1 MSAPRSGCIPIA
13 IVGIAAELSAGA
25 NNTGNLDYASFCEFL
40 FNKGESYEKIPVE
53 RFNIEHLR
61 GNALGRVVPDT
72 GSFLKNLSLFD
83 YFEFGITGRD
93 AHLMPVS
100 TRKLIETTFLSLVD
114 SGIDYRGKNVGC
126 YMSGVAH
133 DLYAVSGHDDAE
145 ARASLAYAPSTI
157 ANRVSYHLDLRGPTV
172 PVDTACSSSLYA
184 THLAVQALR
193 NGECEAAVVGGSQI
207 NHRFAEWLTYSQVT
221 GVLAPDGKCKPFDA
235 SANGFSRSEGVVS
248 VVLKPLEAAL
258 RDGDKIY
265 GSILGTGVNSS
276 GQLAPIHAP
285 VAEAQKDAMQRAFR
299 QAERSPRDVDF
310 IESHTTGTAQ
320 GDPTEVNWIG
330 AEFSRAD
337 ELVMGSLKGNLGH
350 LEITSFLAS
359 LCKVSL
365 IFKTGMIPPNVNL
378 KTRNPKIKWNE
389 YRIRVP
395 TEPEPLKCRAPT
407 GQSLIAMTSSG
418 IGGANGHCVLE
429 SPPVRPAKENT
440 FWRVDMSH
448 IPAVLLAGGLSPRST
463 KDIGENIKGTYSDE
477 IRHQLTRL
485 YGRRA
490 RSMPWRSFAVAMD
503 GKISQFAEPTLSH
516 TSSVPLVF
524 VFSGQGPQYFD
535 MGRELFKTNAVFHST
550 ILELDEVYERVM
562 GKSLMRSTG
571 VFSDTLQEDGLGEI
585 WPIAITLPALTM
597 VQIALFDTLVSLGIK
612 PNAVIGHSA
621 GETAVLYASGSGSKA
636 LAMELAIARGKAMSL
651 LEEADG
657 TMAAVNCS
665 EEQGREIIAS
675 VISEAGFGS
684 LEIGCYN
691 TPGAITLSGKASHI
705 DLAVQTAEAKGIFAR
720 RLRTRIPVHSAMMD
734 ICKEEYQK
742 LVGDVFSRY
751 PIEAPSVE
759 IYSTES
765 GEFFTKALNA
775 QYFWDNTRGP
785 VRFAEAT
792 KVLHG
797 RHPDAVYIELGPHPV
812 LSGYLSSMV
821 GKDTPVLCPV
831 RRPKKGQSA
840 VELYGLVEFIGK
852 LMVAGYHAIDFD
864 RLSGCYTETELP
876 QTPYPFARRDVPY
889 VGVSRE
895 ITRMRQH
902 RNGPLN
908 YPQLQVNVKTH
919 PALAEH
925 VIKDEPIMPAAGYLE
940 MALEFGARR
949 LYDVEFISI
958 IALSF
963 ERPTPVD
970 IKLEGYKWSVLSAA
984 PTDIAKKWPLQ
995 YDRLHAKGYLS
1006 MDGLTES
1013 PAPLELEPILSR
1025 LTPVEMKNFYDGFA
1039 NFAQYGPMYQRVKA
1053 CYRGLDAQGREEV
1066 LVEVRGD
1073 EGDIPDLD
1081 EYHLHPAILDGAL
1094 HVMVHPILT
1103 CCWDKTR
1110 YYLPAK
1116 VGAFTV
1122 HDALFEKPFPKTV
1135 FAHGTMSAWSPE
1147 AITYDFTIVRADG
1160 VALCTI
1166 ESMEVAR
1173 HGHIPEKVDKR
1184 FEVVDV
1190 PTEIKLPRVL
1200 TNGHGNGHAEPNGDV
1215 SDEEVTMNGEVPHDK
1230 EDVVV
1235 FEYTRGVEMEI
1246 QRRIMAL
1253 DPTARLTIVFT
1264 ASAGLDGHAVLGFSR
1279 SLGKEYPFWTVRSA
1293 VFPVSWTAKERSG
1306 SVHRLLQDDCEG
1318 EVYVQE
1324 DGTVHVPRIVP
1335 SEPPAASAVFQA
1347 ALPWA
1352 YDGTQVKQISVPRVP
1367 RTHVLVNVTGV
1378 SQVSS
1383 RLWAFI
1389 GKPSGESRC
1398 VAGIANG
1405 QVSNIAVVHSGSIID
1420 VHGSWVP
1427 PVFAQA
1433 VAVLS
1438 VGAARFAHPE
1448 RLSGTSV
1455 FVTHAD
1461 TDIGRALLDL
1471 YSALGLRVS
1480 SCPAAP
1486 TFADLQAVTAL
1497 RPTFIVTGSEDP
1509 AEIQVFDDHIASGGK
1524 VFPWSD
1530 AKRGIPVVLSTDPWA
1545 IGDALKIASPYH
1557 LDSNVTYT
1565 EPLRTVRDAMPDEVS
1580 LHMDI
1585 LSPLKAY
1592 VLLGGLGSLGLE
1604 IALWMYLQGARN
1616 IVLTSRAGRAS
1627 ITERG
1632 SALSKRILKYLDSL
1646 SDLSLQTV
1654 AADAVSLDDVRRVVQ
1669 GLNKPLGGCMILSAA
1684 LIDRTFTAQTAE
1696 TFEAP
1701 FPPKVG
1707 AFQVL
1712 EQAIDVER
1720 LDFLVT
1726 VSSVSAMFG
1735 NAGQTNYASANTAL
1749 AGLTKK
1755 YKNAF
1760 CMVCPA
1766 IVDSAIA
1773 LKGDDDDV
1781 YRRRLRHLT
1790 DWGMT
1795 ASELCTYL
1803 GDGIRK
1809 LSHGTVWQYVPNF
1822 DWPKVAANMGSSPVF
1837 QHLLPETSAASAE
1850 DTQGSSSI
1858 KDIICQLLEVAP
1870 DDVAPD
1876 VPLTAYGLDS
1886 LSATSLSSALAPI
1899 VAISQIQLLADVT
1912 LQQLEARAEEAA
1924 PVKASAGEAQVSQ
1937 TQDPSHELF
1946 AMVEKFS
1953 ADFPVVEPA
1962 NDIASKSNDQVI
1974 LITGTR
1980 GSLGAH
1986 MLARLLQVPHVT
1998 KIFALLR
2005 KSDSGRST
2013 LDLQQEA
2020 VGTRGIDPVILN
2032 SDKLELFESDLTK
2045 PYLGLSEEIY
2055 ERIRTNVSHVV
2066 HIGWNINLAVPLK
2079 TFETDVRGLRALIDL
2094 AATARNGKPA
2104 RLVYAST
2111 AGIFRQLEYVSDMC
2125 SPIKESALP
2134 DPKISLG
2141 SGYSESK
2148 WVSERILDNAM
2159 QKIPGFTATTV
2170 RIHQLT
2176 GGLNGAW
2183 KPSEW
2188 FPAMVAAS
2196 FALGCFPTGTDV
2208 SATVATL
2215 SRHILTSESQSISWL
2230 PADTAATA
2238 MLDMLDCKDPIVH
2251 LRHPKPISWNDMAM
2265 PMARLLD
2272 VTTVPFAEWLA
2283 RLEHEWKTLGIR
2295 KISPYLDPAIRI
2307 INLYRTVCP
2316 PDHPARG
2323 ITESNGAMP
2332 VLSIDKALSASPTLQ
2347 SPDLPQLR
2355 QDDFAKWCTYWR
2367 YIGALP
2373 RN

>member
-1 MSAPRSGCIPIA
+1 MSVSRTGCIPIA
-13 IVGIAAELSAGA
+13 IVGIAAELPAGA
-25 NNTGNLDYASFCEFL
+25 NSAANLDLASFCKFL
-40 FNKGESYEKIPVE
+40 FDKGESYEKIPIE
-53 RFNIEHLR
+53 RFNTEYLR

-72 GSFLKNLSLFD
+72 GSFLKDLNLFD

-133 DLYAVSGHDDAE
+133 DLFAVSGHDDAE

-193 NGECEAAVVGGSQI
+193 NGEFV
-207 NHRFAEWLTYSQVT
+207 EWLTYSQVT
-221 GVLAPDGKCKPFDA
+221 GVLSPDGKCKPFDA

-248 VVLKPLEAAL
+248 VVLKPLDVAL

-285 VAEAQKDAMQRAFR
+285 VADAQKDAMQRAFR
-299 QAERSPRDVDF
+299 QAERSPREVDF

-330 AEFSRAD
+330 AEFSRDD

-350 LEITSFLAS
+350 LEISSFLAS

-365 IFKTGMIPPNVNL
+365 IFKTGLIPPNVNL
-378 KTRNPKIKWNE
+378 KKRNPKIKWDE
-389 YRIRVP
+389 YRIHVP
-395 TEPEPLKCRAPT
+395 TEAEPLKCRAPT
-407 GQSLIAMTSSG
+407 GQSLVAMTSSG

-429 SPPVRPAKENT
+429 SPPARPARERA
-440 FWRVDMSH
+440 FWRVDMSEV
-448 IPAVLLAGGLSPRST
+448 PAVLIAGGLSPRST
-463 KDIGENIKGTYSDE
+463 KDIGDSLKGTYSDDV
-477 IRHQLTRL
+477 RHQLTRL

-490 RSMPWRSFAVAMD
+490 RSMPWRSFAVAKD
-503 GKISQFAEPTLSH
+503 GKVSQFAEPVLSH
-516 TSSVPLVF
+516 KSSVPLVF

-535 MGRELFKTNAVFHST
+535 MGRELFKTNAVFQST
-550 ILELDEVYERVM
+550 ILELDQVYEKATGR
-562 GKSLMRSTG
+562 SLIQSTG
-571 VFSDTLQEDGLGEI
+571 VFSETPQEDSLGEI

-597 VQIALFDTLVSLGIK
+597 VQLALFDTLVSLGIK
-612 PNAVIGHSA
+612 PDAVIGHSA

-636 LAMELAIARGKAMSL
+636 LALELAIARGKAMSL
-651 LEEADG
+651 LETTDG

-665 EEQGREIIAS
+665 EEQGREIIVS

-705 DLAVQTAEAKGIFAR
+705 DLAVQAAEAKGIFAR

-734 ICKEEYQK
+734 ICKDEYQK

-751 PIEAPSVE
+751 PTEAPSVE

-765 GEFFTKALNA
+765 GELFSNTPDA

-785 VRFAEAT
+785 VRFAEAV

-797 RHPDAVYIELGPHPV
+797 KHPNAVYIELGPHPV

-821 GKDTPVLCPV
+821 GKDVPVLCPL
-831 RRPKKGQSA
+831 RRPKKGQA
-840 VELYGLVEFIGK
+840 PVELHGLVEFIGK
-852 LMVAGYHAIDFD
+852 LVVAGYHTVDFD

-876 QTPYPFARRDVPY
+876 QAPYPFARRDVPY
-889 VGVSRE
+889 VGLSRE
-895 ITRMRQH
+895 ITRMKQH

-949 LYDVEFISI
+949 LFDVEFISI

-963 ERPTPVD
+963 ERPTPVE
-970 IKLEGYKWSVLSAA
+970 IKLEGRKWAVHSAA
-984 PTDIAKKWPLQ
+984 PTDIARRWPLQ

-1006 MDGLTES
+1006 MDRPSES
-1013 PAPLELEPILSR
+1013 PASLALEPILSR
-1025 LTPVEMKNFYDGFA
+1025 LAPIEMKNFYDGFA
-1039 NFAQYGPMYQRVKA
+1039 SFAQYGPMYQRVKA

-1103 CCWDKTR
+1103 CYWDKTR

-1122 HDALFEKPFPKTV
+1122 HNALFEKPFPKTV
-1135 FAHGTMSAWSPE
+1135 FAHGIMSAWSPE
-1147 AITYDFTIVRADG
+1147 AITYDFTIVRTDG
-1160 VALCTI
+1160 VPLCTI
-1166 ESMEVAR
+1166 ESMVVAR
-1173 HGHIPEKVDKR
+1173 HGHIPEKVEKR

-1190 PTEIKLPRVL
+1190 PTEITLSRVVSDDHIK
-1200 TNGHGNGHAEPNGDV
+1200 TNGHAHEGNGHAHDGNGHARPNG
-1215 SDEEVTMNGEVPHDK
+1215 EINGEVHHGAKDAI
-1230 EDVVV
+1230 VI
-1235 FEYTRGVEMEI
+1235 EYTRGIEMDI
-1246 QRRIMAL
+1246 QRRLTTL
-1253 DPTARLTIVFT
+1253 DSTTRLTLLFT

-1279 SLGKEYPFWTVRSA
+1279 SLGKEYPFWNVRSA
-1293 VFPVSWTAKERSG
+1293 VFPASWSAQERSG
-1306 SVHRLLQDDCEG
+1306 ATDRLLKSNCED

-1324 DGTVHVPRIVP
+1324 DGTVNVPRIVP
-1335 SEPPAASAVFQA
+1335 SEPPASSA
-1347 ALPWA
+1347 ALQSDLPWV
-1352 YDGTQVKQISVPRVP
+1352 YDGVHVKQVSVPRVP
-1367 RTHVLVNVTGV
+1367 RNHVLVNVVGV
-1378 SQVSS
+1378 SQVTS
-1383 RLWAFI
+1383 RLWAFV
-1389 GKPSGESRC
+1389 GQPVGESRS
-1398 VAGIANG
+1398 VSGIISG
-1405 QVSNIAVVHSGSIID
+1405 PISNVAVVHSGAIVD
-1420 VHGSWVP
+1420 VDLSSVP
-1427 PVFAQA
+1427 PIFAQA
-1433 VAVLS
+1433 VAVVS
-1438 VGAARFAHPE
+1438 VGAAHFIHPE
-1448 RLSGTSV
+1448 RLSEASI
-1455 FVTHAD
+1455 FVTHAN
-1461 TDIGRALLDL
+1461 TDVGRSVFDL

-1480 SCPAAP
+1480 SCPAEP
-1486 TFADLQAVTAL
+1486 TLTDLENVAAL
-1497 RPTFIVTGSEDP
+1497 RPTFIVTGSEDS
-1509 AEIQVFDDHIASGGK
+1509 ADLQVFDDHVALGGK

-1530 AKRGIPVVLSTDPWA
+1530 SKRGIPSILSTNPWA
-1545 IGDALKIASPYH
+1545 IGDALKIASSYH
-1557 LDSNVTYT
+1557 TNSKTTFVEPVQTVQGTVPEEVPLD
-1565 EPLRTVRDAMPDEVS
+1565 L
-1580 LHMDI
+1580 DI
-1585 LSPLKAY
+1585 LSPLKVY

-1604 IALWMYLQGARN
+1604 IALWMYSQGARN
-1616 IVLTSRAGRAS
+1616 IVLTSRAGRLS
-1627 ITERG
+1627 ITDRG
-1632 SALSKRILKYLDSL
+1632 SVLSKRILKYLDSL
-1646 SDLSLQTV
+1646 PDLSLQTV
-1654 AADAVSLDDVRRVVQ
+1654 AADAVSLEDVRRVVQ
-1669 GLNKPLGGCMILSAA
+1669 GLDKPLGGCMILSAA

-1712 EQAIDVER
+1712 EQAVNVES
-1720 LDFLVT
+1720 LDFLIT

-1773 LKGDDDDV
+1773 LKGDADDV

-1809 LSHGTVWQYVPNF
+1809 LRTGTVWQYVPSF

-1837 QHLLPETSAASAE
+1837 QHLLPEASADATE
-1850 DTQGSSSI
+1850 DAQGSSSM
-1858 KDIICQLLEVAP
+1858 KDIICKILEVAP
-1870 DDVAPD
+1870 DDLLPD

-1899 VAISQIQLLADVT
+1899 VSISQIQLLADVT
-1912 LQQLEARAEEAA
+1912 LQQLEVRAEEAA
-1924 PVKASAGEAQVSQ
+1924 PTKGAAGEAKA
-1937 TQDPSHELF
+1937 TGPQDEAHELV

-1953 ADFPVVEPA
+1953 ADFPVIQPA
-1962 NDIASKSNDQVI
+1962 SDTTSDSTGSTI

-1986 MLARLLQVPHVT
+1986 MLARLLQAPNVN
-1998 KIFALLR
+1998 KIYAVLR
-2005 KSDSGRST
+2005 ESDLGRSP
-2013 LDLQQEA
+2013 LDRQQEA
-2020 VGTRGIDPVILN
+2020 FGTRGIDPVILN
-2032 SDKLELFESDLTK
+2032 SDKLELLESVLTE
-2045 PYLGLSEEIY
+2045 PYLGLSEGIY
-2055 ERIRTNVSHVV
+2055 EQIRGTVSHVV

-2079 TFETDVRGLRALIDL
+2079 TFEPDVRGLRSLIDL

-2104 RLVYAST
+2104 RLVYASS
-2111 AGIFRQLEYVSDMC
+2111 AGIFRQLEYVSDLR
-2125 SPIKESALP
+2125 SPITESALP

-2148 WVSERILDNAM
+2148 WVSERLLDIAM
-2159 QKIPGFTATTV
+2159 EKIPGFSATTV

-2188 FPAMVAAS
+2188 FPAMVSAS
-2196 FALGCFPTGTDV
+2196 LALSCFPTGND
-2208 SATVATL
+2208 
-2215 SRHILTSESQSISWL
+2215 SISWL
-2230 PADTAATA
+2230 PADMAAAA
-2238 MLDMLDCKDPIVH
+2238 MLDMLDCTEPVLH
-2251 LRHPKPISWNDMAM
+2251 LRHPKPIPWNSMAM
-2265 PMARLLD
+2265 PMAKLLD
-2272 VTTVPFAEWLA
+2272 VTTAPFPEWLA
-2283 RLEHEWKTLGIR
+2283 RLEHEWKAQGIR
-2295 KISPYLDPAIRI
+2295 KISPRLDPAIRI
-2307 INLYRTVCP
+2307 INMYRSACP
-2316 PDHPARG
+2316 PEHPASG
-2323 ITESNGAMP
+2323 ITESNGMFP
-2332 VLSIDKALSASPTLQ
+2332 VLSIDKAVSASVTLQ
-2347 SPDLPQLR
+2347 APDLPPLQE
-2355 QDDFAKWCTYWR
+2355 DDFERWFNYWR
-2367 YIGALP
+2367 HVDFLTSH
-2373 RN
+2373 